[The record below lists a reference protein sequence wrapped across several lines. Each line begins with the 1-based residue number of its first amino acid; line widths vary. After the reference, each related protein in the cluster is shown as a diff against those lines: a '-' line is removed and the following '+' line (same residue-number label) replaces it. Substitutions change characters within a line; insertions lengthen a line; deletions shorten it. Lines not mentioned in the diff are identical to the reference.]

1 MKFCYASK
9 KLPPSGD
16 MRNKVNFTTKTF
28 YNTPDYRQFQMRVKE
43 SFLESE
49 LAKQLLEPFE
59 GDVEF
64 EYTICPGRTRTD
76 LDNFAKSMLDSAVR
90 AGILKDD
97 SQVTKILATKCLK
110 CRHLKRGE
118 KCLYSFHCTLHLL
131 PSEPFLYPC
140 ISS

>member
-9 KLPPSGD
+9 PLPPSGD
-16 MRNKVNFTTKTF
+16 TRNKIDFVHKRFF
-28 YNTPDYRQFQMRVKE
+28 NTHEYKVFQLLVKE
-43 SFLESE
+43 AFLESE
-49 LAKQLLEPFE
+49 LAKVLLDPFE

-64 EYTICPGRTRTD
+64 EYTICPGRAKAD

-110 CRHLKRGE
+110 CRNLKKE
-118 KCLYSFHCTLHLL
+118 KK
-131 PSEPFLYPC
+131 
-140 ISS
+140 

>member
-1 MKFCYASK
+1 MKLCYASK

-16 MRNKVNFTTKTF
+16 SRNKVNFAKKCL
-28 YNTPDYRQFQMRVKE
+28 YNTPDCRQFQMLVKHA
-43 SFLESE
+43 FLESD
-49 LAKQLLEPFE
+49 LAKQLPEPFE

-64 EYTICPGRTRTD
+64 SYTICPGRAKTD

-118 KCLYSFHCTLHLL
+118 MHALFLLYLASFA
-131 PSEPFLYPC
+131 F
-140 ISS
+140 